1 MPSHKHVPSMVTCL
15 LLLPAVAAF
24 TRPAS
29 PARVFQHHAAASG
42 SDDAGMRD
50 KYLSRLGIDAAI
62 VDRPPNAERPGVL
75 FPSTRTVATPST
87 RRVPPAGLCVLAK
100 GNGHVMLGK
109 DYIKTVERGV
119 EVSRTE
125 LPTEKEWRDALEA
138 NFGITL

>member
-1 MPSHKHVPSMVTCL
+1 MLSHKPAPSMVAWL

-29 PARVFQHHAAASG
+29 PVRVFQLRATAS
-42 SDDAGMRD
+42 SDDTGMRD

-125 LPTEKEWRDALEA
+125 LPTEKEWREALEA

>member
-1 MPSHKHVPSMVTCL
+1 MACRWGK
-15 LLLPAVAAF
+15 
-24 TRPAS
+24 
-29 PARVFQHHAAASG
+29 
-42 SDDAGMRD
+42 DA
-50 KYLSRLGIDAAI
+50 
-62 VDRPPNAERPGVL
+62 
-75 FPSTRTVATPST
+75 TATPST

-100 GNGHVMLGK
+100 DNGHVMLGK